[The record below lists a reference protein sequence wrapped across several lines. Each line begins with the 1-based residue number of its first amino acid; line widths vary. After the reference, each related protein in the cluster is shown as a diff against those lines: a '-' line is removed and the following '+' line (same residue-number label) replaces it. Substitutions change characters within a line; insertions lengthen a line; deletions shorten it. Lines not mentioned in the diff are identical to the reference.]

1 MALPY
6 RAPVPSRVSLMRE
19 RGPGA
24 RRGSGRPNPV
34 SAAGRLQRGVLLL
47 GLVTLLGSAAYVA
60 IGLDVED
67 AVYQTVLTVATVGYR
82 EIGPEAVV
90 DSARYRIVTM
100 VLVVTG
106 VGTALY
112 TLGVMLESIVE
123 GRLTDQIWRR
133 RMDRSIATMSDHVI
147 VCGWGRVGKT
157 IARSLAGTGTQVVVI
172 DIDPDRLEG
181 IELAFIEGDAT
192 DDAVLAE
199 ASIGRAR
206 ALVAALDSDAAN
218 LFVTLSGRSLRD
230 DLFIVARARIESAES
245 KLLQAGA
252 DRVVNPQHIGGQRIA
267 AMILQPSVTDFLD
280 VVMHDADIE
289 FRLAEVQVGERSTI
303 AGQSLRDAHI
313 RDRTGALVLAMR
325 DAEGRFRSNP
335 SPETELLPGEVLIAI
350 GTPDQ
355 LAALGAVVAS

>member
-1 MALPY
+1 MLGE
-6 RAPVPSRVSLMRE
+6 RLRRRRV
-19 RGPGA
+19 A
-24 RRGSGRPNPV
+24 GRPDPV
-34 SAAGRLQRGVLLL
+34 SAAGRLQRGILLL
-47 GLVTLLGSAAYVA
+47 VTVTGLGTLGYVA
-60 IGLDVED
+60 VGLEIED

-82 EIGPEAVV
+82 EVGPPDIV
-90 DSARYRIVTM
+90 DGAPYRVVTM

-112 TLGVMLESIVE
+112 TLGVLLESLVE

-133 RMDRSIATMSDHVI
+133 RMDRSIAAMSDHVV
-147 VCGWGRVGKT
+147 VCGWGRVGQT
-157 IARSLAGTGTQVVVI
+157 IARSLAGSGTGVVVI
-172 DIDPDRLEG
+172 DQDPDRFVDM
-181 IELAFIEGDAT
+181 ELPFIEGDAT
-192 DDAVLAE
+192 DDAVLVA

-206 ALVAALDSDAAN
+206 ALVSALDTDAAN
-218 LFVTLSGRSLRD
+218 LFVTLSGRSLRE
-230 DLFIVARARIESAES
+230 DLFIVARARIESAEA

-289 FRLAEVQVGERSTI
+289 FRLAEVEVGARSPI
-303 AGQSLRDAHI
+303 AGRSLRDAHI

-325 DAEGRFRSNP
+325 DAAGRFRSNP
-335 SPETELLPGEVLIAI
+335 SPETEICAGEVLIAI

-355 LAALGAVVAS
+355 LAALQAEVDG

>member
-1 MALPY
+1 M
-6 RAPVPSRVSLMRE
+6 
-19 RGPGA
+19 
-24 RRGSGRPNPV
+24 GRPDPV
-34 SAAGRLQRGVLLL
+34 SAAARLQRGVLLL
-47 GLVTLLGSAAYVA
+47 VLVTLLGTLGYV
-60 IGLDVED
+60 IVGLEPED
-67 AVYQTVLTVATVGYR
+67 ALYQTIITISTIGYR
-82 EIGPEAVV
+82 EVGPEGLI
-90 DSARYRIVTM
+90 DSMGYRVVTM
-100 VLVVTG
+100 ALVVSG

-133 RMDRSIATMSDHVI
+133 RMDRGIAAMSDHVI

-157 IARSLAGTGTQVVVI
+157 IARSLVSSGSEVVVI
-172 DIDPDRLEG
+172 DIDPDRLSDM
-181 IELAFIEGDAT
+181 ELPFIEGDAT
-192 DDAVLAE
+192 DDGILGD

-218 LFVTLSGRSLRD
+218 LFVTLSGRSLRP

-245 KLLQAGA
+245 KLMQAGA

-289 FRLAEVQVGERSTI
+289 FRLAEVEVDAGSPI
-303 AGQSLRDAHI
+303 AGLSLRDAHL

-325 DAEGRFRSNP
+325 DAQGRFRSNP
-335 SPETELLPGEVLIAI
+335 TPETLIQAGEVLIAI
-350 GTPDQ
+350 GTPEQLDS
-355 LAALGAVVAS
+355 LAAEVADASAR

>member
-1 MALPY
+1 VAVERLRRR
-6 RAPVPSRVSLMRE
+6 RAV
-19 RGPGA
+19 
-24 RRGSGRPNPV
+24 RPTPI
-34 SAAGRLQRGVLLL
+34 SATARLQRGVLLL
-47 GLVTLLGSAAYVA
+47 GLVTLLGSIAYVA
-60 IGLDVED
+60 IGLEFED
-67 AVYQTVLTVATVGYR
+67 ALYQTIVTVATVGYR
-82 EIGPEAVV
+82 EIGPDEVI
-90 DSARYRIVTM
+90 DSARYRVVTM

-133 RMDRSIATMSDHVI
+133 RMERSIAAMSDHVI

-157 IARSLAGTGTQVVVI
+157 IARSLMSTGTEVVVV
-172 DIDPDRLEG
+172 DVDPDRLEG
-181 IELAFIEGDAT
+181 IELPFVEGDAT
-192 DDAVLAE
+192 DDEVLA
-199 ASIGRAR
+199 AAAIGKAR

-218 LFVTLSGRSLRD
+218 LFVTLSGRSLRT
-230 DLFIVARARIESAES
+230 DLFIVARARIESAEA

-289 FRLAEVQVGERSTI
+289 FRLAEVEVGADSGI
-303 AGQSLRDAHI
+303 AGRSLRDAHI

-325 DAEGRFRSNP
+325 DSEGRFRSNP
-335 SPETELLPGEVLIAI
+335 SPETEILAGEVLIAI
-350 GTPDQ
+350 GTPEQ
-355 LAALGAVVAS
+355 LDALRAEVSAG